1 MAESATV
8 GLESRAYV
16 SKDLPRVSA
25 PAAKIDFD
33 GEAVTVSLDATFA
46 LPQGLQRGELDVVFT
61 CGDGACMAKG
71 AFANGNSYSVSLSDL
86 GDALGLALPA
96 ANGSG
101 DAKLRVA
108 LTAAGQEDSY
118 N

>member
-1 MAESATV
+1 M
-8 GLESRAYV
+8 
-16 SKDLPRVSA
+16 
-25 PAAKIDFD
+25 
-33 GEAVTVSLDATFA
+33 SLDATFA

-61 CGDGACMAKG
+61 YGDKSGRIEG
-71 AFANGNSYSVSLSDL
+71 AFANGNSATVSLSDL
-86 GDALGLALPA
+86 GEALGLALPA

-101 DAKLRVA
+101 DASLRVT